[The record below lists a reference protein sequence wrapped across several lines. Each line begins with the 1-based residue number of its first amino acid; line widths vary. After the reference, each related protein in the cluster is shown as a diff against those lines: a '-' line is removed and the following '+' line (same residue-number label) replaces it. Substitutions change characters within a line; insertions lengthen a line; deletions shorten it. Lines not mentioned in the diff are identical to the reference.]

1 SAAPAPAAGSTG
13 RKKRSSRRGG
23 NTVAAGGDALVS
35 PMQGTVVTLVA
46 QEGARVAEGDTV
58 VVIEAMKMEQP
69 LTAHRA
75 GTVTGLKVTPGETVG
90 NGAVVC
96 EIKDA

>member
-1 SAAPAPAAGSTG
+1 
-13 RKKRSSRRGG
+13 
-23 NTVAAGGDALVS
+23 
-35 PMQGTVVTLVA
+35 TVVKLVA
-46 QEGARVAEGDTV
+46 QEGAEVAEGDTV

-69 LTAHRA
+69 LTAHKA
-75 GTVTGLKVTPGETVG
+75 GTVTGLKVVAGETVG